1 MFDFQDQIRT
11 KQQRVI
17 SEGVQFFKVKN
28 EENCI
33 HLLCQTLLASL
44 PQMLNMFKRWHLG
57 DMI

>member
-17 SEGVQFFKVKN
+17 SEGVQFFKVQN
-28 EENCI
+28 EENSI

-44 PQMLNMFKRWHLG
+44 PQILNLFKR
-57 DMI
+57 